1 MYKALLCWRYLRTRY
16 LAFACIVSVMLGVAT
31 LIVVNSVMSGFSE
44 KLRDNL
50 HALMADIV
58 IESRGLDGFFDPK
71 GKMDLIRKDPFLS
84 ERIEAMNETL
94 ETFAMMQF
102 RFPNGEH
109 YTRPVKLIGVRP
121 EARAEIGGFKEY
133 LTQEANREN
142 PTFELPAK
150 MKEHFLEIE
159 KQAIA
164 RAPAPELPANPELPP
179 PPKAPEENIKIP
191 QGCFVGNLI
200 ASFRKKDEKGEAK
213 DHYVMAPGDSIILT
227 TISGAKLTPVYDRF
241 VVVDYFKSGLSEY
254 DGNYIFVSLDYLQQ
268 LRTMPNRVTAI
279 QIKLKS
285 YEAEDAKKVVDRIE
299 KLFPFENLKIATWE
313 EKQGP
318 LLAAIRIE
326 KGILNV
332 LLFMIVAVAG
342 FGILAIF
349 SMIVAEK
356 TRDIGILKSLGASNL
371 GVLQIFLGYGLLLGV
386 VGAGLG
392 SALGIW
398 ITININTV
406 EKFIA
411 GITGMSVFDP
421 SVYYF
426 KEIPTCIHSSMVA
439 MVNAGA
445 IGIAVLFSVMPALRA
460 ASLHPVR
467 ALRYE

>member
-16 LAFACIVSVMLGVAT
+16 LAFACIISVMLGVAT

-58 IESRGLDGFFDPK
+58 IESRGMDGFFDPK
-71 GKMDLIRKDPFLS
+71 GKMDLIMKDDFLR
-84 ERIEAMNETL
+84 ERIEAMNESL

-102 RFPNGEH
+102 RFANGEQ

-121 EARAEIGGFKEY
+121 DARADIGGFREY
-133 LTQEANREN
+133 LTQDENRKH
-142 PTFELPAK
+142 PTFELPEK
-150 MKEHFLEIE
+150 MKQAFVEMERRALE
-159 KQAIA
+159 
-164 RAPAPELPANPELPP
+164 RFPENTMPANPEDIP
-179 PPKAPEENIKIP
+179 PPKDVEQHIKVP
-191 QGCFVGNLI
+191 QGCFVGHLI
-200 ASFRKKDEKGEAK
+200 ASFRKKDEKGESK
-213 DHYVMAPGDSIILT
+213 DHFVMNPGDSLVLT

-254 DGNYIFVSLDYLQQ
+254 DGNYIFVSLDYLQT
-268 LRTMPNRVTAI
+268 LRTMPNRVTSI
-279 QIKLKS
+279 QVKLKRFDS
-285 YEAEDAKKVVDRIE
+285 DEAKEIVHRIDQ
-299 KLFPFENLKIATWE
+299 LFPFENLKVSTWE

-392 SALGIW
+392 SLMGIW
-398 ITININTV
+398 ITVEINTV

-411 GITGMSVFDP
+411 RITGMSVFDP

-426 KEIPTCIHSSMVA
+426 KEIPTCIHASTVA
-439 MVNAGA
+439 MVNGGA
-445 IGIAVLFSVMPALRA
+445 VAIAVLFSVMPALRA